1 MALHAGT
8 VTQVTRWLT
17 KGMDVRITGR
27 PGSGRSTV
35 VELLHSHHAGLRR
48 PAALIRGLAGA
59 EDTPL
64 ATFLIDRAWGVT
76 APGHAGLSQ
85 VAQRLGEV
93 FDGEGGT
100 LFIDDAHLLD
110 RLSLSVIDYASRE
123 FPQMRIVSALP
134 FSHVDRDESVRHR
147 SSVVVEMAP
156 LGVRDISALVDQRS
170 GTVAGPS
177 VAARIA
183 ALSGGNPRIAA
194 GLIAAAAP
202 DGVRDIDE
210 RWSSTLSLD
219 ALDASP
225 FVDDWCGG
233 LPAPLRSALTV
244 LAWCGPIPLERAAAL
259 VGSVEL
265 RDLVSSRFAAVRS
278 SGRSDVVVVTPPA
291 LARALVHAQEKAG
304 VELLSD
310 LPALPPIGPTAGG
323 SADARRID
331 PSGRMP
337 RPWWQESP
345 SGASTADAMV
355 VAISSL
361 TERFRVHTALL
372 WDVWRAR
379 RSVAAALDLLRPLMT
394 TETDGDALAEIFEST
409 VARPGDSPDAL
420 AELALLR
427 GQWNSWR
434 GDSALPEPA
443 TGRSGSSTD
452 GAPTSISAI
461 VELLRAGES
470 VIDVARAAAELPPVD
485 PTTDNGVMFLE
496 GAGLVE
502 AGHPRRVLDLWAD
515 GRVDPDAPFG
525 DNILSV
531 WGEALLL
538 CDRVDEAEDAFA
550 ERLAVAQDELDP
562 FAARLA
568 CRGLGTAMFF
578 DGRLPEA
585 WRSLGVA
592 MRLGRGGILTVGYDE
607 RILGL
612 ASIIRARAGDLA
624 LASGL
629 LEELDQL
636 PSTGTRLLDIM
647 LPWARAELAIATD
660 EGAAETTEAC
670 EKLWAAGE
678 RLCAEGFTTAGL
690 LCGAVMPTLL
700 GVSRLASLTE
710 RAAAVD
716 VPLIHRYVALH
727 TAIADGTA
735 DEILEAV
742 GGFRPGGPLV
752 RVALRAAAERGADV
766 EPGPLKERLGEDAFA
781 HLDRAG
787 GLSRTASE
795 ALSAREVEVLTRAR
809 QGLTNAEIAEE
820 LFVSVRTVESH
831 MLRGLRKLGFTSRR
845 QLDQW
850 QPLPR

>member
-8 VTQVTRWLT
+8 VTEVTRWLT
-17 KGMDVRITGR
+17 KGMDVRVTGR
-27 PGSGRSTV
+27 SGSGKSTV
-35 VELLHSHHAGLRR
+35 VDLLHRHHAGLRR
-48 PAALIRGLAGA
+48 PTALIRGLTGA

-76 APGHAGLSQ
+76 APGHAGLSH

-123 FPQMRIVSALP
+123 FPQMRIVSARP
-134 FSHVDRDESVRHR
+134 FSHVERDESVRHR

-156 LGVRDISALVDQRS
+156 LGVRDISALVEERC
-170 GTVAGPS
+170 GTVASPS

-202 DGVRDIDE
+202 DGGRDVAE
-210 RWSSTLSLD
+210 RWSGTLSLD

-225 FVDDWCGG
+225 FVDDWCSG
-233 LPAPLRSALTV
+233 LPASLRSALTV

-259 VGSVEL
+259 VGGMEL
-265 RDLVSSRFAAVRS
+265 RDLVWSRFAAVRS
-278 SGRSDVVVVTPPA
+278 GGRSDVVVVTPPA

-310 LPALPPIGPTAGG
+310 LPALTPTGPAAGG
-323 SADARRID
+323 NADARRID
-331 PSGRMP
+331 HSGRMS
-337 RPWWQESP
+337 RWWQKSA

-379 RSVAAALDLLRPLMT
+379 PSVAAALDLLRPLMT
-394 TETDGDALAEIFEST
+394 TETDGGALAEIFEST
-409 VARPGDSPDAL
+409 IARPGDSPEAL
-420 AELALLR
+420 AELDLLR
-427 GQWNSWR
+427 EQWNSWR
-434 GDSALPEPA
+434 RDGALPEAA
-443 TGRSGSSTD
+443 TGRRGSSTD
-452 GAPTSISAI
+452 GAPTTISAI
-461 VELLRAGES
+461 VERLRSGES
-470 VIDVARAAAELPPVD
+470 VIDVARVAAELPPVD

-496 GAGLVE
+496 GAGLIE

-538 CDRVDEAEDAFA
+538 CDRVADAEDVFA
-550 ERLAVAQDELDP
+550 ERLGVAQDELDP

-624 LASGL
+624 LASRL
-629 LEELDQL
+629 LEELEQL

-647 LPWARAELAIATD
+647 VPWARAEVAFATD

-670 EKLWAAGE
+670 EELWAAGE
-678 RLCAEGFTTAGL
+678 RLGAGGFTTAGL

-700 GVSRLASLTE
+700 SESRLASLTE

-716 VPLIHRYVALH
+716 VPLVHRYMALH
-727 TAIADGTA
+727 TTIADGSA
-735 DEILEAV
+735 DDILETI

-752 RVALRAAAERGADV
+752 RLALRVATERGADV
-766 EPGPLKERLGEDAFA
+766 EPGPLKERLGEDVYA

-850 QPLPR
+850 QPLLR